1 MRADIATLSDQ
12 ASAQGNSP
20 RLDAVLV
27 QLPKYAC
34 VRVANA
40 LYNAGVRTLTA
51 LCGTKRSK
59 LRRLKNFGK
68 KSVIDLER
76 TLAAFGLTLAGQP
89 MKHDKPQTP
98 AQRVTNP
105 VWLREQIGA
114 LIERC
119 NDDIAED
126 QALADKERDDTKRGR
141 HLERV
146 DSHKHWKRQLER
158 ILGGKTFMEEIIED
172 AKSAGGCS

>member
-12 ASAQGNSP
+12 VHDHGNSP

-27 QLPKYAC
+27 QLPKYAR

-40 LYNAGVRTLTA
+40 LYNAGVRTLA
-51 LCGTKRSK
+51 ELCATKRTQ
-59 LRRLKNFGK
+59 LPRWKNMGK
-68 KSVIDLER
+68 KSISDLEGAL
-76 TLAAFGLTLAGQP
+76 TSFGLSLVGSS

-105 VWLREQIGA
+105 VWLRDQISA
-114 LIERC
+114 LIESC
-119 NDDIAED
+119 DDNIAED
-126 QALADKERDDTKRGR
+126 QELADKARDDGKRGLY
-141 HLERV
+141 LERV

-158 ILGGKTFMEEIIED
+158 VLRGKTFMEEVTENL
-172 AKSAGGCS
+172 KSVGS